1 LTGSSRRKL
10 LLGVTSFGGSG
21 SRNTDRP
28 IDTDRN
34 VVAAVQAPPLLTNAL
49 KRPSVRIL
57 EQPPI
62 KSGESRTSI
71 TMLADKPEGSL
82 SEANILSGKDDD
94 GLFSAANKLA
104 HQDGRSQVSGATG
117 VSALTGFQN
126 AVRASLSREDGLVR
140 WLKLSLIAVCLLT
153 IASGVVT
160 TTIAAK
166 SIADNLAYS
175 NTFGQDME
183 RGMLNLVSDT
193 LSHVNV
199 GFTRTMGFRSS
210 CSDALVCVV
219 YQESAI
225 WTQTV
230 VNVAAGFSM
239 QMDFTRALA
248 ELQDRSDGFH
258 AINNEVTVSR
268 PNAGSSGVGP
278 LLFLSRFAFFPS
290 FSHALCALVAY
301 SAAWG
306 RTTAY
311 KLSVHY
317 WRHYRYTV
325 RILPQSRRPVLHS
338 RSVGVHLP
346 KPPVSLCAHF
356 TRSVLMFCHSDQ
368 HLAFGRS
375 QHPEHSA

>member
-1 LTGSSRRKL
+1 MTGSSRRKL

-193 LSHVNV
+193 ISHVNV

-210 CSDALVCVV
+210 CSDALVCGVSGISHLDTNCGECCSGV
-219 YQESAI
+219 LHANGFYEG
-225 WTQTV
+225 TGG
-230 VNVAAGFSM
+230 AARSFGRIPCNQQRSHGFSPERWLIRGG
-239 QMDFTRALA
+239 TLTI
-248 ELQDRSDGFH
+248 L
-258 AINNEVTVSR
+258 VSI
-268 PNAGSSGVGP
+268 
-278 LLFLSRFAFFPS
+278 
-290 FSHALCALVAY
+290 C
-301 SAAWG
+301 
-306 RTTAY
+306 
-311 KLSVHY
+311 
-317 WRHYRYTV
+317 
-325 RILPQSRRPVLHS
+325 ILPFIFACFVRTCCLFSCLGTHNCLQTFGTLLEALSLHGTNTTPISSSSSPQQVSWCASSQATRFVVCPFHTFRFNVL
-338 RSVGVHLP
+338 
-346 KPPVSLCAHF
+346 
-356 TRSVLMFCHSDQ
+356 
-368 HLAFGRS
+368 S
-375 QHPEHSA
+375 Q